1 MNRGAF
7 SALILVL
14 GVILGLLL
22 ARFYPVGGE
31 TPELEAILQ
40 RQNELLEHQARLI
53 SNLQKGRGGGEG
65 GPGES
70 GWVKSSFS
78 GLSPSRGPETAG
90 VAMVVFSDFNCRHC
104 AGMAGVLDRVWS
116 TYGERVRIIFKHN
129 PLAGHPQVLET
140 HRASVAAFQ
149 QDRFWEMQALLFA
162 NQENIDSSSLRLHA
176 KVLGLNMEQFEDDL
190 ASAEVKLVVERD
202 IAQAKKASVSRVP
215 TLFLDGE
222 MLQGVV
228 TYDLLSAGIEKK
240 LGSAVPGSNPLR

>member
-22 ARFYPVGGE
+22 ARFYPAGGD

-40 RQNELLEHQARLI
+40 RQNELLEHQGRLI

-65 GPGES
+65 PGGS

-129 PLAGHPQVLET
+129 PLAGYPLVLET

-149 QDRFWEMQALLFA
+149 QGRFWEMQDLLFA

-176 KVLGLNMEQFEDDL
+176 KALGLNMEQFEDDL
-190 ASAEVKLVVERD
+190 VSAEVKLVVERD

-215 TLFLDGE
+215 TLFLAGE
-222 MLQGVV
+222 RFQGEV
-228 TYDLLSAGIEKK
+228 TYDLLSAEIEKK
-240 LGSAVPGSNPLR
+240 LGSAAPGSDPLR

>member
-22 ARFYPVGGE
+22 ARFYPLGGG

-40 RQNELLEHQARLI
+40 RQNELLEHQGRLI
-53 SNLQKGRGGGEG
+53 SNLQKGRGE
-65 GPGES
+65 GPGGS

-90 VAMVVFSDFNCRHC
+90 VAIVVFSDFNCRHC

-129 PLAGHPQVLET
+129 PLAGYPLVLET

-149 QDRFWEMQALLFA
+149 QGRFWEMQALLFA

-176 KVLGLNMEQFEDDL
+176 KTLGLNMEQFEDDL
-190 ASAEVKLVVERD
+190 VSAEVKLVVERD

>member
-22 ARFYPVGGE
+22 ARFYPAGGD

-40 RQNELLEHQARLI
+40 RQNELLEHQGRLI

-65 GPGES
+65 PGGS

-129 PLAGHPQVLET
+129 PLAGYPLVLET

-149 QDRFWEMQALLFA
+149 QGRFWEMQDLLFA

-176 KVLGLNMEQFEDDL
+176 KALGLNMEQFEDDL
-190 ASAEVKLVVERD
+190 VSAEVKLVVERD